1 MSGSVHSD
9 KKIFHL
15 CLISC
20 DDLIFQALVARLL
33 EGTGVNANNG
43 IISGVLVTV
52 GDLARVVG
60 ESVL

>member
-1 MSGSVHSD
+1 VSNV
-9 KKIFHL
+9 
-15 CLISC
+15 
-20 DDLIFQALVARLL
+20 QALVARLL

-60 ESVL
+60 ELWFYRLLAIRKQKVFFF